1 MRYLGQLR
9 DGRMI
14 SKSVPCMSAQ
24 SGQGACMVC
33 IRRDP
38 RDESSVL

>member
-1 MRYLGQLR
+1 
-9 DGRMI
+9 MI

-24 SGQGACMVC
+24 SGQGACMVF

-38 RDESSVL
+38 RDESGVL